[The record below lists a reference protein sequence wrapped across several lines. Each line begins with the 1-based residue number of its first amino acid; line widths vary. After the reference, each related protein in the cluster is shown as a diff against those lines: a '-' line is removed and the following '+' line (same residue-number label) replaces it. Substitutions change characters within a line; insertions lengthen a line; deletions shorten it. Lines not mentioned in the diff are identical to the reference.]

1 MWKISAKQAMALL
14 SPSERHKT
22 EAQGKISTPGQRC
35 IFPESDSAS
44 PMSLQPW
51 WLRVLHMM
59 QSASPRVHSG
69 EKLGSTILRDS
80 CQFIL
85 KGANV
90 KIAPKHNFRASWRWD
105 TLLWYFSSSLKRVW
119 KEMSLATPIA
129 TRYLRAPFTWALVP
143 LCHLVV
149 YGLCTS
155 TTRLCVQAPGNPKPL
170 KMWSKAPKPQDFF
183 PQHGNSPI
191 TLTRRTSL
199 TISVWEWQLST
210 IHWYSTSFVGLS
222 LNTAGSF
229 ESMSRLSKMLF
240 AFKRW

>member
-1 MWKISAKQAMALL
+1 MALL
-14 SPSERHKT
+14 SPSRGTRQRLKEKYPSQDNSVFLLSLT
-22 EAQGKISTPGQRC
+22 APVPWACSPDGCGFCTWCNLPPQGSIVEKN
-35 IFPESDSAS
+35 
-44 PMSLQPW
+44 
-51 WLRVLHMM
+51 
-59 QSASPRVHSG
+59 SG
-69 EKLGSTILRDS
+69 LTILRDS

-85 KGANV
+85 KGPNV
-90 KIAPKHNFRASWRWD
+90 KGAPKHNFRASWRWD
-105 TLLWYFSSSLKRVW
+105 TLLWYFSSSLKRVC

-129 TRYLRAPFTWALVP
+129 TGYLLAPYTWALVP
-143 LCHLVV
+143 LCHLDV

-155 TTRLCVQAPGNPKPL
+155 TTHLCVQAPGNPKPL

-183 PQHGNSPI
+183 PHHGNSPI

-210 IHWYSTSFVGLS
+210 VHWYSTSFVGLS

-229 ESMSRLSKMLF
+229 EFMSRLSKMLF